1 MQAGWQGFSRKVY
14 FCVAFVPNEITQTFL
29 IYFPMFDISNIIFG
43 TKRLDIVKMSDRTIL
58 VPSVSKDIKDI

>member
-1 MQAGWQGFSRKVY
+1 MD
-14 FCVAFVPNEITQTFL
+14 FCVAFVPNDISQTFL
-29 IYFPMFDISNIIFG
+29 IYFPLFDISN